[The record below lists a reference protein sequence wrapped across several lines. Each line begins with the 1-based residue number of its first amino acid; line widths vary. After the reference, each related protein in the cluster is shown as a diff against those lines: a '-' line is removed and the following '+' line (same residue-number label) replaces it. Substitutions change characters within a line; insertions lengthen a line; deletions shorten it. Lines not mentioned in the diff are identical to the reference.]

1 MKATPRVA
9 VMVCA
14 LAGLAGQ
21 AQAQKAI
28 TTGYMFWNKRAEG
41 NDVLSAVNL
50 NKLLNENLGDA
61 QQVNFFLDA
70 CYSGAMIDLA
80 ADPKYKPTIPFCLG
94 TSDNGKTKSTDI
106 YSNKDVDPPGR
117 LKHSTKEQ
125 YFGGY
130 TPYLVKQLRA
140 GSPKVKDLH
149 ALAKADL
156 EKDPG
161 RLYNEKPQFATG
173 NGADDQ
179 LKINAGT
186 NKKYALVFGGDL
198 SRLYTRPV
206 QEMWLAMKGKGY
218 DSLKLYEHNF
228 IKQTFDGIDFEG
240 QGTYQNFKAE
250 LEGYKAAMAAD
261 KGKQTASIFLETHGV
276 RDTKD
281 FKYQVNAIPNTPKQG
296 EVVMGQGGGAQSLGL
311 LMDGDFWRDLK
322 EDLITDD
329 PNQVRAVQPR
339 FYLSYSEAAFA
350 ANSAMDIFLGGI
362 DLGSF
367 ILPSTTIG
375 GMLEVPLT
383 DSQLTQFIALNDG
396 LPEVSVSFTLAD
408 GDSFRVATDDDV
420 LFDPNFTQL
429 NYGTGL
435 IVGVQGV
442 PAPGALAFG
451 VAALALTT
459 RRRGR
464 SAGC

>member
-1 MKATPRVA
+1 MRTTRNVA
-9 VMVCA
+9 AVACALLA
-14 LAGLAGQ
+14 LAGH

-50 NKLLNENLGDA
+50 NKVLNDNLGDA

-80 ADPKYKPTIPFCLG
+80 TDPKYKLTIPYFLG

-106 YSNKDVDPPGR
+106 GSSKDANPPGR
-117 LKHSTKEQ
+117 LKHSKKDY

-149 ALAKADL
+149 ASAKADV
-156 EKDPG
+156 EKDPA
-161 RLYNEKPQFATG
+161 RLYNEKPQSDKG

-186 NKKYALVFGGDL
+186 NKKHALVFGGDL

-206 QEMWLAMKGKGY
+206 QEMWIALKDKGY
-218 DSLKLYEHNF
+218 DSLKLYEHNL
-228 IKQTFDGIDFEG
+228 INQTFEG
-240 QGTYQNFKAE
+240 ADIEGSGTYENFKSE
-250 LEGYKAAMAAD
+250 LQAYKTAMAAD

-296 EVVMGQGGGAQSLGL
+296 EVITGGVQSLGL
-311 LMDGDFWRDLK
+311 LMDNDFWRDLK
-322 EDLITDD
+322 EDLLVDD

-339 FYLSYSEAAFA
+339 LYVSYSEAAFA
-350 ANSAMDIFLGGI
+350 PNSTMNISLGGI
-362 DLGSF
+362 NLGDF
-367 ILPSTTIG
+367 LLPSTTIG
-375 GMLEVPLT
+375 GMLELPLT
-383 DSQLTQFIALNDG
+383 DSLLTQFITLNDG
-396 LPEVSVSFTLAD
+396 LPEVAVNFSLND
-408 GDSFRVATDDDV
+408 GDSFRLATDDDV
-420 LFDPNFTQL
+420 LFDPNFTPL

-442 PAPGALAFG
+442 PAPGAIVLA
-451 VAALALTT
+451 VAAMALTT
-459 RRRGR
+459 RKRER
-464 SAGC
+464 SARR